1 MPCGNLTVVK
11 TLIQDYQAD
20 VNAIDDLND
29 TPLFN
34 AAEDGNAE
42 VVIWLVENFVC
53 DLCTRGHCGKT
64 LLHFACQGG
73 NASLVRTQE
82 HKADVNAK
90 DVSSMTPLQIA
101 ALFGRTEVALFLIN
115 ECMCDVHAKGY
126 SRRYLLHDACEGG
139 SVFLVQFL
147 LPKLSVLS
155 IDSEGNTPLHVCA
168 SHGQT
173 LCVEALLTTNAPPLI
188 RNNTGQTP
196 MDVANGRA
204 KVVLEEY
211 LSKNHPKFQVDYN
224 AVLGLARVKYSGE
237 YPVTR
242 LFVLGHPGA
251 GKSSLVEAFKA
262 EGLFRSFWGKISE
275 SSVTPHTP
283 GIIPSVYL
291 NRHYGRVLFYDF
303 AGDPEYCSSHAA
315 ILENLASSKTGKNL
329 IVIVVDLRGDE
340 VAIRGSLHYW
350 ISFIIL
356 QRFATKLSFVLV
368 GSHSDSIPLDFI
380 TQKKG
385 ILEDFAKTISL
396 PTNVGCF
403 MVDCRKPRDMMGFQN
418 HTSTMT
424 THTSQC
430 NISENASLLLGLLE
444 KDFKNV
450 TACSSRQCCS
460 TLGSMTCAYLM
471 SQKNFTS
478 PSLNSMILAYCCYWV
493 TPPVAIAILCSI
505 FLNSL
510 KTFTNQ
516 VCH

>member
-1 MPCGNLTVVK
+1 M
-11 TLIQDYQAD
+11 
-20 VNAIDDLND
+20 
-29 TPLFN
+29 
-34 AAEDGNAE
+34 
-42 VVIWLVENFVC
+42 
-53 DLCTRGHCGKT
+53 
-64 LLHFACQGG
+64 
-73 NASLVRTQE
+73 
-82 HKADVNAK
+82 
-90 DVSSMTPLQIA
+90 
-101 ALFGRTEVALFLIN
+101 
-115 ECMCDVHAKGY
+115 
-126 SRRYLLHDACEGG
+126 
-139 SVFLVQFL
+139 
-147 LPKLSVLS
+147 
-155 IDSEGNTPLHVCA
+155 
-168 SHGQT
+168 
-173 LCVEALLTTNAPPLI
+173 
-188 RNNTGQTP
+188 
-196 MDVANGRA
+196 
-204 KVVLEEY
+204 
-211 LSKNHPKFQVDYN
+211 
-224 AVLGLARVKYSGE
+224 
-237 YPVTR
+237 
-242 LFVLGHPGA
+242 
-251 GKSSLVEAFKA
+251 EAFKA

-450 TACSSRQCCS
+450 TACSSRQYCS